1 MAISRRATRS
11 ALFALFAVT
20 SLWLAPGAGASGTA
34 AVGDKAPQIRNTSMR
49 NAEEGGIALEVGAVR
64 AKRVVVTVGEG
75 STRERVE
82 LEKGGHQNKLVFWEG
97 TLSDRKEQCARV
109 IMTAINSHARTARAE
124 KVCIFGESKPEPPS
138 STLPI

>member
-1 MAISRRATRS
+1 MPISRIATRL
-11 ALFALFAVT
+11 ALVALTAVPG
-20 SLWLAPGAGASGTA
+20 LWIAATAGASGTA
-34 AVGDKAPQIRNTSMR
+34 AVGDKSPQIRNTSMG
-49 NAEEGGIALEVGAVR
+49 NAEGGGIAIEVGAVR

-82 LEKGGHQNKLVFWEG
+82 LERGGQQNKLVFWKG

-109 IMTAINSHARTARAE
+109 IMTAINSHARTERAE